1 MKDVR
6 LKYPQSPAWRCNPAP
21 QNPQGGEVS
30 GRRVSKAG
38 GKWLLPGTGDLSMQ
52 IAEKWQLP
60 PFKLGMCTDE
70 EAPVELRSSRGSS
83 GQSSASFSVARE
95 STSTSSE

>member
-1 MKDVR
+1 
-6 LKYPQSPAWRCNPAP
+6 
-21 QNPQGGEVS
+21 
-30 GRRVSKAG
+30 
-38 GKWLLPGTGDLSMQ
+38 MQ

-60 PFKLGMCTDE
+60 PFKLGMRADE
-70 EAPVELRSSRGSS
+70 EAIVELRSSRLA